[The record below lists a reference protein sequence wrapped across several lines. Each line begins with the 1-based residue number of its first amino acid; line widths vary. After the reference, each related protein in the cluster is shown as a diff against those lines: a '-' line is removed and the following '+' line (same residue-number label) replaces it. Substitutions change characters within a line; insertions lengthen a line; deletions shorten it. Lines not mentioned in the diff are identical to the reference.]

1 MNTPIYEQETVVRF
15 YRDEDKA
22 TVYTSDVLMMNKL
35 DKLTSASDEWSKI
48 NESRFKD
55 GSIAD
60 KTYECPKK
68 FISFRSK
75 KPEVKPL
82 TEEQKERRRE
92 QLRNMRNS
100 AAGPD
105 AGVEK

>member
-35 DKLTSASDEWSKI
+35 DKLTAASAEWSQI
-48 NESRFKD
+48 DESRFHD
-55 GSIAD
+55 GGIAS

-75 KPEVKPL
+75 KPDVKPL

-100 AAGPD
+100 AACPD
-105 AGVEK
+105 AEVEK